1 MIYLLALTVVINFNI
16 ECHTLTPTQPEKEY
30 TFQFNQESD
39 RFPFEVNIE
48 DRLQSS
54 VSGSVSLLNEPTR
67 EIQDEV
73 DHYSVKE
80 YYITSTYLGNEA
92 DV

>member
-1 MIYLLALTVVINFNI
+1 MMHILVLTVVINFNL
-16 ECHTLTPTQPEKEY
+16 ECHTLKPTQPENEY
-30 TFQFNQESD
+30 TFQFNQENERSS
-39 RFPFEVNIE
+39 FEVNIE
-48 DRLQSS
+48 DGLQSS

-67 EIQDEV
+67 EIQHEV

-80 YYITSTYLGNEA
+80 YHITSTYFGNEA